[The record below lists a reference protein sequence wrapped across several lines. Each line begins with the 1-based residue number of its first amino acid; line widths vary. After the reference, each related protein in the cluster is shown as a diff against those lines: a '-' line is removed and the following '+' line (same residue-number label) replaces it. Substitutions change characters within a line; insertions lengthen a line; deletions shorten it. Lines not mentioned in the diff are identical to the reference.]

1 MFYFYNCA
9 TQLLKQGNQEVL
21 PALSMKVDGKGD
33 LSVDFHVRLSAL
45 QAFSICLSLLH
56 CSEASSAI
64 GIEKFKHKLYS
75 SSLKILLKEEVKQ
88 LIESVT
94 GKEKKKKVKRRKGKT
109 PSIIDGP
116 PFSPMGRV

>member
-1 MFYFYNCA
+1 
-9 TQLLKQGNQEVL
+9 LKQGNQEVL

-33 LSVDFHVRLSAL
+33 LSVDFHARLSAL
-45 QAFSICLSLLH
+45 QAFSVCISLLH

-88 LIESVT
+88 LIEIVT
-94 GKEKKKKVKRRKGKT
+94 GKEKKKVKRRKGKT
-109 PSIIDGP
+109 PSIVNGP

>member
-45 QAFSICLSLLH
+45 QAFSVCLSLLH